1 MGKFTI
7 LQRVNARYYYRLKAD
22 NGRVVLAGGAWS
34 SKWGYT
40 RAIEEIKSIAG
51 DDSRFDRLQTDD
63 GKFYFDF
70 MAYNGR
76 VLGRSKTYQTADEM
90 EAVIAAVKKIAPVA
104 FIEKKVARTRQYL

>member
-1 MGKFTI
+1 MGQFTI
-7 LQRVNARYYYRLKAD
+7 FRRVNALYYYRLKAD
-22 NGRVVLAGGAWS
+22 NGRVVLAGGEWS

-76 VLGRSKTYQTADEM
+76 VLGSSKTYETAEEM
-90 EAVIAAVKKIAPVA
+90 EAAIASV
-104 FIEKKVARTRQYL
+104 KKVAPAALIQKKVA